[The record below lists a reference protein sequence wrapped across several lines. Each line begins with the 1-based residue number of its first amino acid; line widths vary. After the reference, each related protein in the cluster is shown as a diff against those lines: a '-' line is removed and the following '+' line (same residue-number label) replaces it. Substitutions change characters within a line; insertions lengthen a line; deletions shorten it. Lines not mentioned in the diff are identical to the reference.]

1 MLAVERWKQ
10 LQDLINTST
19 KDELIW
25 IKGYLSGLVK
35 DGHVN
40 GNGHAVASTN
50 GNGYAVTTAFKKITL
65 AFGTE
70 TGNAKKI
77 AALLATVAKKKGV
90 NAKLMDL
97 SQYRVSDLAKEDYF
111 FVVISTQGEGEPPI
125 PAKKFYDYIHENEL
139 TLANIKYSVLALGD
153 TSYPMFCKTG
163 EDVDAR
169 FGKFGAKRVIP
180 LQKCDVDYE
189 EDALAW
195 FEKVLAT
202 VTADAKPAAVAP
214 PIVAHNLSKKV
225 SAKKHYKGTI
235 LANINLNDRG
245 SNKQTYHIE
254 ITTEE
259 SIEYEP
265 GDAIGIFPGNRFDVV
280 EKIISLTGIDGNTE
294 IETAKITTSVR
305 ELLAKHLNICYLLTS
320 TVKKYAA
327 IIQQEIPD
335 TRMDLVDLLRIY
347 PVKNAGQFIEVVK
360 ILSSIAPRLYSIA
373 SAPAV
378 QENEVHIIVA
388 RNRFLA
394 QDEQKFG
401 LCSDFLGDQPNGTTL
416 SFYVHKNRAFR
427 LPAPEKDIIMIGP
440 GTGIAPMRSFLIE
453 RDTTGA
459 TGRNWLFFGEQHFIT
474 DFLYQTEIQNYVQT
488 GVLNKSDLA
497 FSRDQ
502 PEKIYVQHRML
513 EKAAELYQWINSGA
527 FIYISGTK
535 DPMGKDVEN
544 VLLQIISEQG
554 NKTTEESKKY
564 LEQMKE
570 EGRYEKDVY

>member
-1 MLAVERWKQ
+1 MLAEERLKQ
-10 LQDLINTST
+10 LQELINTST

-25 IKGYLSGLVK
+25 INGYLSGLVK
-35 DGHVN
+35 DNN
-40 GNGHAVASTN
+40 GNGHAVTTIN
-50 GNGYAVTTAFKKITL
+50 GNGTTTVVKKITL

-70 TGNAKKI
+70 TGNAKK
-77 AALLATVAKKKGV
+77 LATHLAAIAKKKGV
-90 NAKLMDL
+90 NAKLTDL
-97 SQYRVSDLAKEDYF
+97 SQYRVADLSKEDYF

-139 TLANIKYSVLALGD
+139 KLPNIKYSVLALGD

-163 EDVDAR
+163 EEVDTR
-169 FGKFGAKRVIP
+169 FEKFGAKRVVD

-202 VTADAKPAAVAP
+202 VEAKEAIAHVDGPAPKIATKA
-214 PIVAHNLSKKV
+214 NTKK
-225 SAKKHYKGTI
+225 YYNGTI
-235 LANINLNDRG
+235 LANVNLNDRG
-245 SNKQTYHIE
+245 SNKQTHHIE
-254 ITTEE
+254 IATEE
-259 SIEYEP
+259 AIEYVP
-265 GDAIGIFPGNRFDVV
+265 GDAIGIFPKNRIDVV
-280 EKIISLTGIDGNTE
+280 EKIIAITGVDGNAE
-294 IETAKITTSVR
+294 LVTAKATGTIR
-305 ELLAKHLNICYLLTS
+305 ELLTNHLNICYLLTS
-320 TVKKYAA
+320 AVKKYAT

-347 PVKNAGQFIEVVK
+347 PVKNAEQFIEVVK
-360 ILSSIAPRLYSIA
+360 ILSPIAPRLYSIA

-388 RNRFLA
+388 RNGFLA
-394 QDEQKFG
+394 HDEQKFG
-401 LCSDFLGDQPNGTTL
+401 LCSDFLGDQQNGTAI

-427 LPAPEKDIIMIGP
+427 LPAPEKDIVMIGP

-453 RDTTGA
+453 RDATGA

-474 DFLYQTEIQNYVQT
+474 DFLYQTEIQNYKET
-488 GVLNKSDLA
+488 GVLNNLDLA

-502 PEKIYVQHRML
+502 QEKIYVQHRML
-513 EKAAELYQWINSGA
+513 EKATELYQWINGGA

-544 VLLQIISEQG
+544 VLLQIIAEQG
-554 NKTTEESKKY
+554 NKSAEEAKKY
-564 LEQMKE
+564 LEQLKD

>member
-1 MLAVERWKQ
+1 MLAEERLKQ
-10 LQDLINTST
+10 LQELINTST

-25 IKGYLSGLVK
+25 INGYLSGLVN
-35 DGHVN
+35 DNN
-40 GNGHAVASTN
+40 GNGHIPASTN
-50 GNGYAVTTAFKKITL
+50 GSGHAVTTAVKKITL

-70 TGNAKKI
+70 TGNAKK
-77 AALLATVAKKKGV
+77 LATHLAAIAKKKGV
-90 NAKLMDL
+90 NAKLTDL
-97 SQYRVSDLAKEDYF
+97 SQYRVADLSKEDYF
-111 FVVISTQGEGEPPI
+111 FVIISTQGEGEPPI

-139 TLANIKYSVLALGD
+139 ALANIKYSVLALGD

-169 FGKFGAKRVIP
+169 FEKFGAKRVVD

-189 EDALAW
+189 EEAMAW
-195 FEKVLAT
+195 FEKVVAT
-202 VTADAKPAAVAP
+202 VTADAKPVAVAP
-214 PIVAHNLSKKV
+214 SIIAHSGSKKV
-225 SAKKHYKGTI
+225 TAKKHYNGTI
-235 LANINLNDRG
+235 LTNIDLNDRG

-254 ITTEE
+254 IATEE
-259 SIEYEP
+259 VIEYEP
-265 GDAIGIFPGNRFDVV
+265 GDAIGIFAKNRFDVV

-294 IETAKITTSVR
+294 IATSKITASVR
-305 ELLAKHLNICYLLTS
+305 KLLTGHLNICYLLTS
-320 TVKKYAA
+320 AVKKYGA

-347 PVKNAGQFIEVVK
+347 PVKNPEQFIEVVK
-360 ILSSIAPRLYSIA
+360 ILSPIAPRLYSIA

-378 QENEVHIIVA
+378 QECEVHIIVA

-401 LCSDFLGDQPNGTTL
+401 LCSDFLGDQPSGTAL
-416 SFYVHKNRAFR
+416 SFYVHKQRDFR

-440 GTGIAPMRSFLIE
+440 GTGIAPMRSFIIE

-474 DFLYQTEIQNYVQT
+474 DFLYQTEIQNYVET
-488 GVLNKSDLA
+488 GVLNKLDLA

-502 PEKIYVQHRML
+502 KEKIYVQHRML
-513 EKAAELYQWINSGA
+513 EKAAELYQWINGGA

-544 VLLQIISEQG
+544 ILLQIIAEQG
-554 NKTTEESKKY
+554 NKTADDAKKY
-564 LEQMKE
+564 LEQMKD

>member
-1 MLAVERWKQ
+1 MLAEERLKQ

-25 IKGYLSGLVK
+25 INGYLSGLVK
-35 DGHVN
+35 DGHAN
-40 GNGHAVASTN
+40 GNGHAVASNN
-50 GNGYAVTTAFKKITL
+50 GNSHAVTTAVKKITL

-70 TGNAKKI
+70 TGNAKKL
-77 AALLATVAKKKGV
+77 ATQLATVAKKKGV
-90 NAKLMDL
+90 NAKLTDL
-97 SQYRVSDLAKEDYF
+97 SQYRVADLAKEDYF

-139 TLANIKYSVLALGD
+139 ALANIKYSVLALGD

-169 FGKFGAKRVIP
+169 FEKFGAKRVIP

-189 EDALAW
+189 EDALGW

-202 VTADAKPAAVAP
+202 VEAKETIAHVDGPKPAIATKA
-214 PIVAHNLSKKV
+214 NTKKN
-225 SAKKHYKGTI
+225 YKGTI
-235 LANINLNDRG
+235 LTNVNLNDRG

-254 ITTEE
+254 IAAEE
-259 SIEYEP
+259 AIEYVP
-265 GDAIGIFPGNRFDVV
+265 GDAIGIFPKNRVDVV
-280 EKIISLTGIDGNTE
+280 EKIIAITGIDANAEVVTSKA
-294 IETAKITTSVR
+294 TASVT
-305 ELLAKHLNICYLLTS
+305 ELLTNNLNICYLLTS
-320 TVKKYAA
+320 AVKKYAA

-347 PVKNAGQFIEVVK
+347 PVKSAEQFIEIIK
-360 ILSSIAPRLYSIA
+360 ILSPIAPRLYSIA

-401 LCSDFLGDQPNGTTL
+401 LCSDFLGDQPANMAI

-453 RDTTGA
+453 RDATGA

-474 DFLYQTEIQNYVQT
+474 DFLYQTEIQNYTET
-488 GVLNKSDLA
+488 GVLNKLDLA

-502 PEKIYVQHRML
+502 QEKIYVQHRML
-513 EKAAELYQWINSGA
+513 EKAAELYQWINGGA

-544 VLLQIISEQG
+544 VLLQIIAEQG
-554 NKTTEESKKY
+554 NKSAEEAKKY
-564 LEQMKE
+564 LEQLND

>member
-1 MLAVERWKQ
+1 MLAEERLKQ
-10 LQDLINTST
+10 LQELINTST

-25 IKGYLSGLVK
+25 INGYLSGLVK
-35 DGHVN
+35 DGNGNVHAVASNN
-40 GNGHAVASTN
+40 GNGHAA
-50 GNGYAVTTAFKKITL
+50 TTAVKKITL

-70 TGNAKKI
+70 TGNAKR
-77 AALLATVAKKKGV
+77 LATQLAAVAKKKGV
-90 NAKLMDL
+90 NAKLTDL
-97 SQYRVSDLAKEDYF
+97 SQYRITDLAKEEYF

-139 TLANIKYSVLALGD
+139 ALANIKYSVLALGD

-169 FGKFGAKRVIP
+169 FQKFGGKRVVD

-189 EDALAW
+189 EDALVW

-202 VTADAKPAAVAP
+202 VEAHET
-214 PIVAHNLSKKV
+214 VAHVDGPAPVKLTKANTKKY
-225 SAKKHYKGTI
+225 YKGTI
-235 LANINLNDRG
+235 LTNVNLNDRG

-254 ITTEE
+254 IATEE
-259 SIEYEP
+259 VIEYVP
-265 GDAIGIFPGNRFDVV
+265 GDAIGIFPKNRFDVV
-280 EKIISLTGIDGNTE
+280 EKIITITGVDGNTE
-294 IETAKITTSVR
+294 VVTSKSTASVR
-305 ELLAKHLNICYLLTS
+305 ELLTNNLNICYLLTS
-320 TVKKYAA
+320 AVKKYAA

-347 PVKNAGQFIEVVK
+347 PVKNTEQFIEVVK
-360 ILSSIAPRLYSIA
+360 ILSPIAPRLYSIA

-378 QENEVHIIVA
+378 QESEVHIIVA

-401 LCSDFLGDQPNGTTL
+401 LCSDFLGDQPNGTPI

-453 RDTTGA
+453 RDATGA
-459 TGRNWLFFGEQHFIT
+459 SGRNWLFFGEQHFIT
-474 DFLYQTEIQNYVQT
+474 DFLYQTEIQNYAET
-488 GVLNKSDLA
+488 GVLNNLSLA

-502 PEKIYVQHRML
+502 PKKIYVQHRML
-513 EKAAELYQWINSGA
+513 EKAAELYQWINGGA

-544 VLLQIISEQG
+544 VLLQIIAEQG
-554 NKTTEESKKY
+554 NKSADEAKKY
-564 LEQMKE
+564 LEQLKD

>member
-1 MLAVERWKQ
+1 MLAEERLKQ
-10 LQDLINTST
+10 LQELINTST

-25 IKGYLSGLVK
+25 INGYLNGLIGNTNSN
-35 DGHVN
+35 GHTIASSN
-40 GNGHAVASTN
+40 GNGHAA
-50 GNGYAVTTAFKKITL
+50 TTVKKITL

-70 TGNAKKI
+70 TGNAKKL
-77 AALLATVAKKKGV
+77 ATQLATVAKKKGV
-90 NAKLMDL
+90 NAKLVDL
-97 SQYRVSDLAKEDYF
+97 SQYRITDLAKEEYF

-125 PAKKFYDYIHENEL
+125 PAKKFYDYIQENEL
-139 TLANIKYSVLALGD
+139 SLKHIKYSVLALGD

-169 FGKFGAKRVIP
+169 FEKFGGKRVVD

-189 EDALAW
+189 EDALVW
-195 FEKVLAT
+195 FDKVLTT
-202 VTADAKPAAVAP
+202 VEAHEALAHVDGPAPAKLTKA
-214 PIVAHNLSKKV
+214 NTKK
-225 SAKKHYKGTI
+225 YYNGTI
-235 LANINLNDRG
+235 LTNVNLNDRG

-254 ITTEE
+254 IATEE
-259 SIEYEP
+259 IIEYVP
-265 GDAIGIFPGNRFDVV
+265 GDAIGIFPKNRLDVV
-280 EKIISLTGIDGNTE
+280 EKIIAITGVDANAEVVTTKA
-294 IETAKITTSVR
+294 TASIR
-305 ELLAKHLNICYLLTS
+305 ELLTNNLNICYLLTS
-320 TVKKYAA
+320 AVKKFAT

-347 PVKNAGQFIEVVK
+347 PLKNAEQFIEVVK
-360 ILSSIAPRLYSIA
+360 ILSPIAPRLYSIA

-378 QENEVHIIVA
+378 QDNEVHIIVA

-401 LCSDFLGDQPNGTTL
+401 LCSDFLGDQPNGTPF

-453 RDTTGA
+453 RDATGA

-488 GVLNKSDLA
+488 GVLNNLSLA

-502 PEKIYVQHRML
+502 QEKIYVQHRML
-513 EKAAELYQWINSGA
+513 EKATELYQWINSGA

-544 VLLQIISEQG
+544 ALLQIIAKQG
-554 NKTTEESKKY
+554 NKTTDEAKKY
-564 LEQMKE
+564 LEQLKD

>member
-1 MLAVERWKQ
+1 MLAEERLKQ
-10 LQDLINTST
+10 LQELINTST

-25 IKGYLSGLVK
+25 INGYLSGLVK
-35 DGHVN
+35 DGN
-40 GNGHAVASTN
+40 GNGHAVASNN
-50 GNGYAVTTAFKKITL
+50 GNGHASTTAVKKITL

-70 TGNAKKI
+70 TGNAKK
-77 AALLATVAKKKGV
+77 LATHLAAIAKKKGV
-90 NAKLMDL
+90 NAKLTDL
-97 SQYRVSDLAKEDYF
+97 SQYRVADLTKEDYF
-111 FVVISTQGEGEPPI
+111 FVVISTQGEGEPPL

-139 TLANIKYSVLALGD
+139 ALTNIKYSVLALGD

-169 FGKFGAKRVIP
+169 FQKFGGKRVVD

-202 VTADAKPAAVAP
+202 VEAHET
-214 PIVAHNLSKKV
+214 VAHVDGPAPAKLTKANTKK
-225 SAKKHYKGTI
+225 YYNGTI
-235 LANINLNDRG
+235 LTNVNLNDRG

-254 ITTEE
+254 IATDEV
-259 SIEYEP
+259 IEYVP
-265 GDAIGIFPGNRFDVV
+265 GDAIGVFPKNRFDVV
-280 EKIISLTGIDGNTE
+280 EKIIALTGVDANAEVVTTKA
-294 IETAKITTSVR
+294 TATVR
-305 ELLAKHLNICYLLTS
+305 DLLTNNLNICYLLTS
-320 TVKKYAA
+320 AVKKYAA

-335 TRMDLVDLLRIY
+335 TRMDLVDLLKIY
-347 PVKNAGQFIEVVK
+347 PVKNAEQFIEVIK
-360 ILSSIAPRLYSIA
+360 TLSPIAPRLYSIA

-378 QENEVHIIVA
+378 QESEVHIIVA

-401 LCSDFLGDQPNGTTL
+401 LCSDFLGDQPNGTPI

-427 LPAPEKDIIMIGP
+427 LPAAEKDIIMIGP

-453 RDTTGA
+453 RDATGA

-474 DFLYQTEIQNYVQT
+474 DFLYQTEIQNYKET
-488 GVLNKSDLA
+488 GVLNNLDLA

-502 PEKIYVQHRML
+502 QQKIYVQHRML
-513 EKAAELYQWINSGA
+513 EKAADLYQWINGGA

-544 VLLQIISEQG
+544 TLLQIIAEQG
-554 NKTTEESKKY
+554 NKTTEEAKKY
-564 LEQMKE
+564 LEQLKD

>member
-1 MLAVERWKQ
+1 MLAEERLKQ
-10 LQDLINTST
+10 LQALIDTST

-25 IKGYLSGLVK
+25 INGYLNGLV
-35 DGHVN
+35 
-40 GNGHAVASTN
+40 GNGHAAIAAN
-50 GNGYAVTTAFKKITL
+50 GNNQAATTVKKISL
-65 AFGTE
+65 VFGTE
-70 TGNAKKI
+70 TGNAKRL
-77 AALLATVAKKKGV
+77 ATQLATVAKKKGV
-90 NAKLMDL
+90 TAKLIDL
-97 SQYRVSDLAKEDYF
+97 NQYRITDLTKEEYF

-139 TLANIKYSVLALGD
+139 ALSNLKYSVLALGD
-153 TSYPMFCKTG
+153 SSYPMFCKTG

-169 FGKFGAKRVIP
+169 FEKFGGKRVVP

-202 VTADAKPAAVAP
+202 VETKTDSLPVVIPSTGVAN
-214 PIVAHNLSKKV
+214 VASKK
-225 SAKKHYKGTI
+225 ATTKKHYDGTI
-235 LANINLNDRG
+235 LTNINLNDRG

-254 ITTEE
+254 IATDEV
-259 SIEYEP
+259 IEYEP
-265 GDAIGIFPGNRFDVV
+265 GDAIGIFPLNRADVV
-280 EKIISLTGIDGNTE
+280 QRIISITGVNP
-294 IETAKITTSVR
+294 TTIIATNKATGSIK
-305 ELLAKHLNICYLLTS
+305 ELLTKHLNICYLLTS
-320 TVKKYAA
+320 AVKKYAA

-347 PVKNAGQFIEVVK
+347 PVKNADQFIEVIK
-360 ILSSIAPRLYSIA
+360 ILSPIAPRLYSIA
-373 SAPAV
+373 SAPAA
-378 QENEVHIIVA
+378 QQNEVHIIVA

-401 LCSDFLGDQPNGTTL
+401 LCSDFLGDQPVNTKL

-427 LPAPEKDIIMIGP
+427 LPQPEKDVIMIGP

-453 RDTTGA
+453 RDSSGA
-459 TGRNWLFFGEQHFIT
+459 TGKNWLFFGEQHFIT

-488 GVLNKSDLA
+488 GVLNKLDLA

-502 PEKIYVQHRML
+502 EEKIYVQHRML
-513 EKAAELYQWINSGA
+513 QQAKELYQWIDTGA
-527 FIYISGTK
+527 YVYISGTK

-544 VLLQIISEQG
+544 TLLQIITEQG
-554 NKTTEESKKY
+554 SKTTEEAKKY
-564 LEQMKE
+564 LDKMKD

>member
-1 MLAVERWKQ
+1 MLAEERLKQ
-10 LQDLINTST
+10 LQELINTST

-25 IKGYLSGLVK
+25 INGYLSGLVN
-35 DGHVN
+35 DNNGNGHTPASTN
-40 GNGHAVASTN
+40 GNGHAV
-50 GNGYAVTTAFKKITL
+50 TTAVKKITL

-70 TGNAKKI
+70 TGNAKK
-77 AALLATVAKKKGV
+77 LATQLAAIAKKKGV
-90 NAKLMDL
+90 NAKLTDL
-97 SQYRVSDLAKEDYF
+97 SQYRVADLAKEDYF

-139 TLANIKYSVLALGD
+139 ALANIKYSVLALGD

-163 EDVDAR
+163 EDVDAQ
-169 FGKFGAKRVIP
+169 FEKFGGKRVVD

-195 FEKVLAT
+195 FDRVLAT
-202 VTADAKPAAVAP
+202 VEAKEAKAHVDGPAPVKLTKA
-214 PIVAHNLSKKV
+214 NTKK
-225 SAKKHYKGTI
+225 YYNGTI
-235 LANINLNDRG
+235 LTNVNLNDRG
-245 SNKQTYHIE
+245 SNKQTCHIE
-254 ITTEE
+254 IGAEE
-259 SIEYEP
+259 AIEYVP
-265 GDAIGIFPGNRFDVV
+265 GDAIGIFPKNRVDVV
-280 EKIISLTGIDGNTE
+280 EKIIGIAGVDANTE
-294 IETAKITTSVR
+294 LVTTKTTASIR
-305 ELLAKHLNICYLLTS
+305 ELLTNALNICYLLTS

-335 TRMDLVDLLRIY
+335 IRMDLVDLLRIY
-347 PVKNAGQFIEVVK
+347 PVKNAEQFIEVVK
-360 ILSSIAPRLYSIA
+360 ILSPIAPRLYSIA

-394 QDEQKFG
+394 QDEQKLG
-401 LCSDFLGDQPNGTTL
+401 LCSDFLGDQPNGTPI

-453 RDTTGA
+453 RDATGA
-459 TGRNWLFFGEQHFIT
+459 IGRNWLFFGEQHFIT
-474 DFLYQTEIQNYVQT
+474 DFLYQTEIQNYVDT
-488 GVLNKSDLA
+488 GVLNNLSLA

-502 PEKIYVQHRML
+502 QEKIYVQHRML
-513 EKAAELYQWINSGA
+513 EKAAELYQWISGGA

-554 NKTTEESKKY
+554 NKTAEETKKY

>member
-1 MLAVERWKQ
+1 MLAQERLKQ
-10 LQDLINTST
+10 LNDLINTST

-25 IKGYLSGLVK
+25 INGYLNGLVK
-35 DGHVN
+35 DGNGHAAATTN
-40 GNGHAVASTN
+40 GNGHA
-50 GNGYAVTTAFKKITL
+50 GPTTVKKITL

-70 TGNAKKI
+70 TGNAKK
-77 AALLATVAKKKGV
+77 LATQLASIAKKKGV
-90 NAKLMDL
+90 NAKLTDL
-97 SQYRVSDLAKEDYF
+97 SQYRITDLAKEEYF

-125 PAKKFYDYIHENEL
+125 PAKKFYDYIHDNEL
-139 TLANIKYSVLALGD
+139 SLPNIKYSVLALGD

-169 FGKFGAKRVIP
+169 FQKFGGKRVVE

-195 FEKVLAT
+195 FDKVLST
-202 VTADAKPAAVAP
+202 VEAHEAVAHVDGP
-214 PIVAHNLSKKV
+214 APAKLTKANTKKY
-225 SAKKHYKGTI
+225 YKGTI
-235 LANINLNDRG
+235 LTNINLNDRG
-245 SNKQTYHIE
+245 SDKQTYHIE
-254 ITTEE
+254 IATDEA
-259 SIEYEP
+259 IEYVP
-265 GDAIGIFPGNRFDVV
+265 GDAIGIFPKNRFDVV
-280 EKIISLTGIDGNTE
+280 EKIITLTGADANAE
-294 IETAKITTSVR
+294 VVTAKVTASIR
-305 ELLAKHLNICYLLTS
+305 ELLTNHLNICYLLTS
-320 TVKKYAA
+320 AVKKYAA

-347 PVKNAGQFIEVVK
+347 PVKNAEQFIEVIK
-360 ILSSIAPRLYSIA
+360 ILSPIAPRLYSIA
-373 SAPAV
+373 SAPAA
-378 QENEVHIIVA
+378 QETEVHIIVA

-401 LCSDFLGDQPNGTTL
+401 LCSDFLGDQPNGTAI

-453 RDTTGA
+453 RDATGA
-459 TGRNWLFFGEQHFIT
+459 SGRNWLFFGEQHFIT

-488 GVLNKSDLA
+488 GVLNKLDLA

-502 PEKIYVQHRML
+502 QEKIYVQHRML
-513 EKAAELYQWINSGA
+513 QQAKELYQWIEGGA

-535 DPMGKDVEN
+535 DSMGKDVEA

-554 NKTTEESKKY
+554 NKTAEEAKKY
-564 LEQMKE
+564 LDALKDAS
-570 EGRYEKDVY
+570 RYDKDVY